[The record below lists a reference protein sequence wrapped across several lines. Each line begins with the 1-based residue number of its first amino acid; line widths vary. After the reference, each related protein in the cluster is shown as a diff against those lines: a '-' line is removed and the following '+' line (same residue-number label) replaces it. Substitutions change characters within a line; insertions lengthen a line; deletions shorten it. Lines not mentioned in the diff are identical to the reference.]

1 MEKVVTK
8 DFERSLSWMTWV
20 GPKSNDNCPYKSEGE
35 GSVTVEE
42 EVV

>member
-1 MEKVVTK
+1 MEKVMTK

-42 EVV
+42 EAV

>member
-42 EVV
+42 EAV